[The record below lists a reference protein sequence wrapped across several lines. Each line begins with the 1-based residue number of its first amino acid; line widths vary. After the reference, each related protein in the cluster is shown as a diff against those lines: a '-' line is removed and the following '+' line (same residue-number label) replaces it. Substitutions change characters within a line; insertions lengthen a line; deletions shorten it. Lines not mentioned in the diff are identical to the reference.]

1 MIYEHLKKLIS
12 FNKDE
17 LSLLDCMGAAGVA
30 KFTASSLCYPH
41 GVLICHARY
50 VAYVMTPC
58 LLYTCRGGQDKTASE
73 SIQRSA

>member
-1 MIYEHLKKLIS
+1 MIYEHLKKHIR

-41 GVLICHARY
+41 GVLICHNVLR
-50 VAYVMTPC
+50 M
-58 LLYTCRGGQDKTASE
+58 
-73 SIQRSA
+73 